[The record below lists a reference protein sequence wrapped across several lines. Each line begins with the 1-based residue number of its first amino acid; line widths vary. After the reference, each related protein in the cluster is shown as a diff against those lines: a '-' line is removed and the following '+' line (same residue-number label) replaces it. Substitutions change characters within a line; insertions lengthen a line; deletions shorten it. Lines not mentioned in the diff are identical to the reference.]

1 VVTPNNQIKSTTNTS
16 AIYTLR
22 RTMPSD
28 TVSFKGIENNP
39 KDFKVGLSSRE
50 IKKMQRLNNGILTV
64 WHDNYRQ
71 LFNND
76 NRKLLK

>member
-1 VVTPNNQIKSTTNTS
+1 MFSLVAESNALIVKGQPTEIILKPTYYPSTD
-16 AIYTLR
+16 IY
-22 RTMPSD
+22 
-28 TVSFKGIENNP
+28 IA
-39 KDFKVGLSSRE
+39 SRE

-64 WHDNYRQ
+64 WHDNYKQ